1 MVEIKINTKRPD
13 TSKAAFVAESADL
26 MGDVILHE
34 GSSIWYG
41 AVLRADIQ
49 KIEIGE
55 GSNIQDG
62 TVCHVDHDKPVIVGK
77 GVTVGHNVTLHGCT
91 VGDNSLIGMGAVVL
105 DGAEIGHSCLV
116 GAGAVVTPGS
126 KIPPKSMVLGAPASI
141 KRELKEQELEA
152 IKENGKVYVELA
164 KAHAGSK
171 GR

>member
-34 GSSIWYG
+34 GSSVWYG
-41 AVLRADIQ
+41 VVLRADIQ

-55 GSNIQDG
+55 GSNVQDG
-62 TVCHVDHDKPVIVGK
+62 TVCHVDHDKPVIIGK
-77 GVTVGHNVTLHGCT
+77 GVTVGHNATLHGCKI
-91 VGDNSLIGMGAVVL
+91 GDNSLIGMGAVVL
-105 DGAEIGHSCLV
+105 DGAEVGENCLI
-116 GAGAVVTPGS
+116 GAGAVVTPGM
-126 KIPPKSMVLGAPASI
+126 KIPPRSMVLGAPASI

-152 IKENGKVYVELA
+152 IKNNGKAYIELA